1 MTATTAT
8 STRRIAGM
16 SPLRLAYEADGIA
29 TLASGVLLAALS
41 GVIDSALGFST
52 AHLLGV
58 GAFFIVY
65 AIGVLIVATRKDI
78 PRRPAAVIIGLNAMW
93 AVDSLIVLAAGWID
107 PTALGTA
114 LTLAIAA
121 FTAAMAAVQAYT
133 LRADR

>member
-1 MTATTAT
+1 MTATT

-16 SPLRLAYEADGIA
+16 SPLRLAYEFDGIA

-41 GVIDSALGFST
+41 GVIDSALGLST
-52 AHLLGV
+52 PLLLGV

-65 AIGVLIVATRKDI
+65 AVGVLIVATRREI
-78 PRRPAAVIIGLNAMW
+78 PRRPAAVIIGVNALW
-93 AVDSLIVLAAGWID
+93 TVDSLVVLAAGWLD

-114 LTLAIAA
+114 AILAIAA
-121 FTAAMAAVQAYT
+121 FTAVVSAVQTYT